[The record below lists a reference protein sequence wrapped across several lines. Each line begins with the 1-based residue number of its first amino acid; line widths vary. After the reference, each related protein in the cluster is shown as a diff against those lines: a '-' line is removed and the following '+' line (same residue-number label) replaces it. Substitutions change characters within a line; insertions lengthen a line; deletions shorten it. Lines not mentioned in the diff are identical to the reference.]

1 MRKFP
6 CLGTLGPLVPFLAG
20 AAVFLSLAGAARA
33 GGKIDAGSPAPQFA
47 ASDLSGNP
55 VDLQGILKAG
65 KVVLLNF
72 WGMRCGNCITEIG
85 YLNPLAAKYEP
96 EGAVF
101 LGVNVDGAPPA
112 MLSRMMPKMPHSPKY
127 TVIPD
132 PDMKIP
138 DLYAVTGTPLSI
150 LVGRDGKVAWR
161 HDDFKEGDEKEIERA
176 LQEVLAAKSW

>member
-1 MRKFP
+1 MRKIPFLETP
-6 CLGTLGPLVPFLAG
+6 GSLVPFLAV
-20 AAVFLSLAGAARA
+20 ATLFLSLAVAARA
-33 GGKIDAGSPAPQFA
+33 GEKIDAGSVAPSFA
-47 ASDLSGNP
+47 ASDLTGNP

-101 LGVNVDGAPPA
+101 LGVNVDGAPPE
-112 MLSRMMPKMPHSPKY
+112 MLSRMMPRMLHSPKY

-138 DLYAVTGTPLSI
+138 DLYAVTVTPLSI

-176 LQEVLAAKSW
+176 LQNALAEKSR

>member
-1 MRKFP
+1 MRKP
-6 CLGTLGPLVPFLAG
+6 IRLAALVPYLT
-20 AAVFLSLAGAARA
+20 AAAISMVFACPARSE
-33 GGKIDAGSPAPQFA
+33 GTPGAGSVAPPFA
-47 ASDLSGNP
+47 ATDLSGNP
-55 VDLQGILKAG
+55 VDLAEILKSG

-112 MLSRMMPKMPHSPKY
+112 LLARMMPKMPHSPKY

-150 LVGRDGKVAWR
+150 LIGRDGRVAWR

-176 LQEVLAAKSW
+176 LKEALAAKSR